1 MNEHLFDQYFRN
13 KLHDHQADVPADMWS
28 RIIQEKPDRRP
39 FLFWFNNKLG
49 ILLTAILL
57 TSSLTYL
64 FYPNVIA
71 LVQNQSSSSTTDKTS
86 VQQPLQQKN
95 EQTSNISE
103 KPLAVD
109 ATATSTAITEN
120 NISENTEIGSSEILS
135 DKPKRSSSL
144 LNAKRT
150 VSSFAT
156 ILEPTRYPA
165 TSETSIESNKDDNTE
180 AATNFSS
187 AELFRFQRNRALQS
201 PLLISNICGIGKP
214 IDCPPTGRARIRN
227 DWYAEV
233 YFNPEYTTKN
243 INGGNLPATYLN
255 RKDSS
260 ESMRGGF
267 TAGIGLSA
275 NIGEHLLIRTGIQYA
290 QINERFAMRL
300 ENERRT
306 ITVVTTRP
314 LVRAPGDTIYVS
326 DTSTMQQIGYLTRK
340 TQNRYRSIEI
350 PLILGYEWGDEQI
363 KFSINAGVIAT
374 ATSWYSGEIL
384 DTTNQIVTLSSKG
397 QSGIYQQQIGLSGFG
412 SIRITKP
419 IRPGIE
425 LYAEPFFRTNFSSMQ
440 IRQPAFTQR
449 FSSAGLQLGIKWKLN

>member
-1 MNEHLFDQYFRN
+1 MNEHLFDQYFRT
-13 KLHDHQADVPADMWS
+13 KLQDHQAEVPVDMWS
-28 RIIQEKPDRRP
+28 RIIQEKPKRRP
-39 FLFWFNNKLG
+39 FLFWLNTKLS
-49 ILLTAILL
+49 ILLTACLL
-57 TSSLTYL
+57 TSSLGYL
-64 FYPNVIA
+64 FYPNIQSLIGTPEAQDTNEITTNESLSGSNSKAALNTDQLSKQEVPVFSAPIA
-71 LVQNQSSSSTTDKTS
+71 QTNTSVKNVSQKFDQINLTRQVSSTSKQNYRLQAFSTVTEPRRYDTPTTVANNFLPQEESTD
-86 VQQPLQQKN
+86 QF
-95 EQTSNISE
+95 
-103 KPLAVD
+103 
-109 ATATSTAITEN
+109 STADLWRFTGRKN
-120 NISENTEIGSSEILS
+120 LRTPFQLS
-135 DKPKRSSSL
+135 GI
-144 LNAKRT
+144 N
-150 VSSFAT
+150 
-156 ILEPTRYPA
+156 
-165 TSETSIESNKDDNTE
+165 
-180 AATNFSS
+180 
-187 AELFRFQRNRALQS
+187 
-201 PLLISNICGIGKP
+201 GIGKP

-233 YFNPEYTTKN
+233 YFSPEYTTKT
-243 INGGNLPATYLN
+243 INGGSLPANYLN

-350 PLILGYEWGDEQI
+350 PLILGYEWGNEQM
-363 KFSINAGVIAT
+363 KFSINAGIIAT

-397 QSGIYQQQIGLSGFG
+397 QSSIYQQQIGLSGFG
-412 SIRITKP
+412 SIRISKP
-419 IRPGIE
+419 IRPGVEI
-425 LYAEPFFRTNFSSMQ
+425 YAEPFFRTNFSSMQ

-449 FSSAGLQLGIKWKLN
+449 FSSAGIQMGIKWKLN

>member
-1 MNEHLFDQYFRN
+1 MNEHLFDQYFRT
-13 KLHDHQADVPADMWS
+13 KLKDHQAEVPADMWS
-28 RIIQEKPDRRP
+28 RIIQEKPKRRP
-39 FLFWFNNKLG
+39 FLFWLNTKLS
-49 ILLTAILL
+49 ILLTACLL
-57 TSSLTYL
+57 TSSVAYL
-64 FYPNVIA
+64 FYPNIQSLIGIPQLQDTKEPSSLVNLNNTNPTVTINKSQSNSDEHLIVSEPIVQTNIA
-71 LVQNQSSSSTTDKTS
+71 VKNLPQKFERFHPLKQASSTS
-86 VQQPLQQKN
+86 LQ
-95 EQTSNISE
+95 
-103 KPLAVD
+103 
-109 ATATSTAITEN
+109 N
-120 NISENTEIGSSEILS
+120 NRLNT
-135 DKPKRSSSL
+135 
-144 LNAKRT
+144 
-150 VSSFAT
+150 
-156 ILEPTRYPA
+156 
-165 TSETSIESNKDDNTE
+165 
-180 AATNFSS
+180 FSS
-187 AELFRFQRNRALQS
+187 VKEPRRYDTPTASNENLLTQAESTDQFSTVDLWRFNGRKTLSTPFQLSGVNS
-201 PLLISNICGIGKP
+201 IGKP

-227 DWYAEV
+227 DWYGEA
-233 YFNPEYTTKN
+233 YFSPEYTTKN
-243 INGGNLPATYLN
+243 INNGSLPTSYLN

-350 PLILGYEWGDEQI
+350 PLILGYEWGNEQV
-363 KFSINAGVIAT
+363 KFSINAGIIAT

-397 QSGIYQQQIGLSGFG
+397 QSSIYQQQIGLSGFG
-412 SIRITKP
+412 SIRISKP
-419 IRPGIE
+419 ISPGLE
-425 LYAEPFFRTNFSSMQ
+425 VYAEPFFRTNFSAMQ

-449 FSSAGLQLGIKWKLN
+449 FSSTGIQIGVKWKLN